1 MTAKKE
7 PLIAGV
13 FSHKNL
19 GQLVKQQEEHM
30 MKNVDVAEGC
40 NFLKYQLT
48 EFQLV
53 FYSQMNLTSVH
64 SKQKQYRRPST
75 YRRRWIPDPHTL
87 LTVLRMRPH
96 RLSSSGEFFLNQ
108 SSKFPTLLARYSILP
123 LIPFFLFGIEY
134 F

>member
-7 PLIAGV
+7 TLIAGV

-19 GQLVKQQEEHM
+19 GQLVKQQKEQM

-40 NFLKYQLT
+40 NFLNYQLT

-64 SKQKQYRRPST
+64 SKQKQSRRQST
-75 YRRRWIPDPHTL
+75 YRRRWIPDPYKL
-87 LTVLRMRPH
+87 LAVLRMRPH
-96 RLSSSGEFFLNQ
+96 PLSSSGEFFLQ
-108 SSKFPTLLARYSILP
+108 SIFKISNITCTLLHSSSYS
-123 LIPFFLFGIEY
+123 FLSFWN
-134 F
+134 